1 MSKVHSHYEN
11 LKVPRDAS
19 QDEIRTAY
27 RSLSQK
33 NHPDRNPGKDDAAS
47 IMSMLNIAYET
58 LSDPRKRKEHDEWIA
73 RMERSGR
80 GGRREAVWTPVH
92 PAGPARQGAAFSF
105 DEVASE
111 AAAGMPRRERVKRH
125 LRRYGLTYV
134 GAALLTA
141 FASMFGLQSLE
152 SVPSLQSGLT
162 EKFANLAPKATTY
175 VRPPAAPNGKPW
187 PQRSDYVEGFPVLHA
202 DGLSEVIV
210 DNSKNDVDMFAKLVS
225 LDGSRTVIV
234 RNFLVMAHTSFVVH
248 NLSMGSYD
256 LRYRNLTT
264 GDLQRSQLF
273 EVEDVKTA
281 GGMQHSTVKM
291 PLYASQNGNMQTFA
305 LSESEF

>member
-19 QDEIRTAY
+19 QDAIRTAY

-47 IMSMLNIAYET
+47 IMAMLNVAYET
-58 LSDPRKRKEHDEWIA
+58 LSDPRKRKEHDEWIGRSERGA
-73 RMERSGR
+73 RRQV
-80 GGRREAVWTPVH
+80 VWTPVN

-105 DEVASE
+105 DGVAPEVA
-111 AAAGMPRRERVKRH
+111 ATPPPRVRVKRH
-125 LRRYGLTYV
+125 LRRYGLTYA
-134 GAALLTA
+134 GAALVTV
-141 FASMFGLQSLE
+141 FASVFGLQSLE

-162 EKFANLAPKATTY
+162 EKFAKLAPKPTTY
-175 VRPPAAPNGKPW
+175 VRPSTAPNGKPW
-187 PQRSDYVEGFPVLHA
+187 PERSGYVEGFPVLHA

-210 DNSKNDVDMFAKLVS
+210 DNSRNDVDMFAKLVS

-234 RNFLVMAHTSFVVH
+234 RNFLVAAHTSFAVH

-256 LRYRNLTT
+256 LRYRNLAT

-281 GGMQHSTVKM
+281 GGMQHSTVTM